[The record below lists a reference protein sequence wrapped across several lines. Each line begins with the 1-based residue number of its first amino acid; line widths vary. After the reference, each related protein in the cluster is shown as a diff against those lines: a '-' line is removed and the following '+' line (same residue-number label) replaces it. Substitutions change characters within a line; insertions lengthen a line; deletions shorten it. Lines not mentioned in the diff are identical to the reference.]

1 MEPINFS
8 PGPSQLYF
16 TAPDHIRQAL
26 REHIPSISHRS
37 PAFDAVVKETYE
49 NLRELLSIPE
59 SHHIFFL
66 SSANEAFERIYQN
79 LVEKKSFHF
88 VNGAFSKRFYE
99 FGKQLGKN
107 PVQLAVPEGHG
118 FQEPIA
124 IDSDTELIAVT
135 HNETS
140 TGVSLPLDLIHGL
153 KDKYPNAIIAVDAV
167 SSIPYPQFDYS
178 KIDSLFFSVQ
188 KGFGL
193 PAGLGVWI
201 VNDRC
206 IAKAEQ
212 LQNKGIVIGSYH
224 SLPSLLQNVKKYQTP
239 ETPNMLAIYLLAK
252 VSGDMVRRGIKNI
265 RSETDYKAAIL
276 YQALEQH
283 PNLSAFVKEKAFQ
296 SKTVVVAESGE
307 YTKSI
312 TQLLNEKGLQP
323 GDGYGAAKAT
333 QLRFANFPTHSKEQ
347 FELLV
352 DTLGAIKI

>member
-1 MEPINFS
+1 MTPINFS

-16 TAPDHIRQAL
+16 TVPDHIRQAL
-26 REHIPSISHRS
+26 RENIPSISHRS
-37 PAFDAVVKETYE
+37 PVFDAVVKESYE
-49 NLRELLSIPE
+49 NLRELLSIPN

-66 SSANEAFERIYQN
+66 GSANEAFERIYQN
-79 LVEKKSFHF
+79 LVEEKSFHF

-99 FGKQLGKN
+99 FGKQLKKN
-107 PVQLAVPEGHG
+107 PVQLAAPDGQG
-118 FQEPIA
+118 FKEPIA
-124 IDSDTELIAVT
+124 IDDDTELIAVT

-153 KDKYPNAIIAVDAV
+153 KDKHPNALITVDAV

-212 LQNKGIVIGSYH
+212 LQSKGIPIGSYH
-224 SLPSLLQNVKKYQTP
+224 SLPSLLLNAKKYQTP

-276 YQALEQH
+276 YQALAQH
-283 PNLSAFVKEKAFQ
+283 PTLSVFVKEKTFQ

-312 TQLLNEKGLQP
+312 TQLLTEKGLQP
-323 GDGYGAAKAT
+323 GDGYGALKAT

-352 DTLGAIKI
+352 DTLGAIHI